1 MKKLFLLLTAIITLS
16 FTGVAQQRTV
26 RGVVFSAENGET
38 LIGATV
44 MGVGTTIGTATDMD
58 GHFAITLPDRVKKLQ
73 VSYVGMVTKE
83 VEITGQEM
91 VIELESA
98 NVLDEVIAVAFGTEK
113 KSAFTGSAAVV
124 SSEELSKHVATNV
137 ADALVGS
144 VAGLQMRGSTGQP
157 GGGQGDINIRG
168 IASLYADTKPL
179 IIVDGSPYTATLS
192 NIPQEDIESISVLKD
207 AASAALY
214 GARGAAGVIIITT
227 KRGNS
232 EQAKVSVDMK
242 WGSNSRAIQEYDVIK
257 DPGQYYEAYYSQ
269 LYNYYHYG
277 QGQSIAT
284 ANINAN
290 AAMINQLAY
299 NIYNVPE
306 GQMLI
311 GTNGRLNP
319 YATKGR
325 KYTYGDETYYLTNDD
340 WTDAAYRNSLRQEY
354 NVSINGGN
362 EKSSYYASLGYLDED
377 GIIDYS
383 SYERL
388 SARFKG
394 DYQAKRWLN
403 LGVNVG
409 YIHSSSKLNPN
420 SGTAMNSTNMMYFT
434 SMLAPI
440 YPLYVRVVDANG
452 NPVIRTDQ
460 YGHPA
465 YDWGVANQPIGY
477 GGINRPFMQNAN
489 PIGNNRYNDDESHGN
504 QLNATFT
511 ADFTLTD
518 FLKASVSSNVNWGQ
532 TQKTGYQNCYYGPS
546 MGVNGQLTK
555 SVETGYRTN
564 NVQTITYFDTF
575 GLHSVNVMAGHE
587 YYKTTTEY
595 LGAQA
600 QGGYSPDI
608 LEINAFAK
616 KTTSNSYKT
625 VYNVEGYFGRAQYEY
640 DGKYFASASYRR
652 DASSRFA
659 KDHRW
664 GNFWS
669 LGVAWIINKD
679 FLQDHKW
686 INMLKVKASIGQQGN
701 DNIGNW
707 AYIDL
712 YSISASSETT
722 MSPSFYRIGNPDI
735 TWETTTNFNAGVEFG
750 FFDNRLSGN
759 IDVYTKKTTDL
770 LFWLSIPETL
780 GSRGYYGN
788 LGDIRNTGV
797 EVALT
802 GGIIRNQLINW
813 DVNLNFSHNATKI
826 LSLPHSKILDRGG
839 FVESQ
844 NNINMWYAEGG
855 PLYNVCLPEYAGTN
869 DKGEAL
875 YYIDTKNVNPDTGKA
890 YTDRP
895 GTLRDGTTTNYN
907 DATLYV
913 QGSSLPKLYGG
924 FGTTLR
930 VGPVD
935 ASVTFDYQIGGKL
948 YDQRYASLMSPTES
962 GSGGSNF
969 HKDYIKAWTPEN
981 PNQAI
986 PRWQYGDQYTT
997 SRSTRFLTNAS
1008 YLNFQ
1013 SFAVG
1018 YTLPKVWKEISKIRV
1033 YVMGENLC
1041 FWSKRKGFDPR
1052 YAFSGNNSVGSYSPI
1067 RNVSGGIQ
1075 VNF

>member
-16 FTGVAQQRTV
+16 FAGVAQQRTV

-83 VEITGQEM
+83 VPISDQEM

-144 VAGLQMRGSTGQP
+144 VAGLQMRGSSGQP
-157 GGGQGDINIRG
+157 GGGQGSINIRG
-168 IASLYADTKPL
+168 IASMYADTDPL
-179 IIVDGSPYTATLS
+179 VIVDGSPYTATLS

-227 KRGNS
+227 KRGSS

-257 DPGQYYEAYYSQ
+257 EPGAYYEAYYAQ
-269 LYNYYHYG
+269 LYNYYHNG
-277 QGQSIAT
+277 RNQSASV
-284 ANINAN
+284 ANAN
-290 AAMINQLAY
+290 ANSSMLNQLAY

-311 GTNGRLNP
+311 GMNGRLNP

-325 KYTYGDETYYLTNDD
+325 QYTYGGETYYLTNDD

-354 NVSINGGN
+354 NVSINGGT

-383 SYERL
+383 SFERL

-420 SGTAMNSTNMMYFT
+420 SGTSMNSTNMMCFT

-489 PIGNNRYNDDESHGN
+489 PIGNNRYNDEDSHGN
-504 QLNATFT
+504 QLNATFS
-511 ADFTLTD
+511 ADFTFTD

-532 TQKTGYQNCYYGPS
+532 TQASTYQNCYYGPS

-555 SVETGYRTN
+555 SVQTGFRTN

-669 LGVAWIINKD
+669 VGAAWIINKD

-802 GGIIRNQLINW
+802 GGIIRNRLINW
-813 DVNLNFSHNATKI
+813 DINLNFSHNATKI
-826 LSLPHSKILDRGG
+826 LSLPHSKTLDRGG
-839 FVESQ
+839 FVEHE
-844 NNINMWYAEGG
+844 NNINMWYTEGG
-855 PLYNVCLPEYAGTN
+855 PLYNVCIPEYAGTN

-875 YYIDTKNVNPDTGKA
+875 YYVDTENVNPDTGKP

-895 GTLRDGTTTNYN
+895 GTLRDGTTTNFN
-907 DATLYV
+907 EATLYV
-913 QGSSLPKLYGG
+913 QGSSLPKLFGG

-948 YDQRYASLMSPTES
+948 FDQRYASLMSPTAS
-962 GSGGSNF
+962 GAGGSNF
-969 HKDYIKAWTPEN
+969 HKDYAKAWTPEN

-986 PRWQYGDQYTT
+986 PRWQYGDQYTS

-1013 SFAVG
+1013 SFTVG

-1052 YAFSGNNSVGSYSPI
+1052 YAFSGNNSVSTYSPI
-1067 RNVSGGIQ
+1067 RNISGGIQ